1 MRVQRYNIFRLST
14 QAQGTLSSVIVS
26 YRQITS
32 VRGRFPS
39 RAGVHQRMS
48 CCCFLFSRFL
58 LSSSNNLSSFTFF
71 VTFFPFVLCPFLL
84 EAVVRCQTRDNIDY
98 FEWSNG
104 DVISV
109 VLEEDELWKFTHS
122 DETAHPFVLHCLSPF
137 SYMVDEGSISL
148 NDILYNYLGAPTHH
162 LITKVRITGYGEDE
176 EDEGDCDE
184 LEYRYERDLEG
195 EVVAVD
201 IVSTDDD
208 EEWIFERIEFM
219 WETVD
224 AVTKVDAENRMS
236 SYYSIDGRQLQ
247 NITRGIN
254 ILRDQFGKS
263 HKFIIK

>member
-1 MRVQRYNIFRLST
+1 
-14 QAQGTLSSVIVS
+14 
-26 YRQITS
+26 
-32 VRGRFPS
+32 
-39 RAGVHQRMS
+39 
-48 CCCFLFSRFL
+48 
-58 LSSSNNLSSFTFF
+58 
-71 VTFFPFVLCPFLL
+71 
-84 EAVVRCQTRDNIDY
+84 
-98 FEWSNG
+98 
-104 DVISV
+104 
-109 VLEEDELWKFTHS
+109 
-122 DETAHPFVLHCLSPF
+122 
-137 SYMVDEGSISL
+137 MVDEGSISL

-184 LEYRYERDLEG
+184 LEYRYERDLDG